1 LYGERAAHTVSPV
14 PAVIV
19 EAGASIAYEVVGN
32 GPPIVFIQGVGV
44 PASGWR
50 PQLDGMAERCHCA
63 SIDNRGMGASSPAP
77 GELRISQMAA
87 DALAVMDDLGWSSAH
102 VVGHSVGGL
111 VAQELA
117 LVARPRVRSLTL
129 MCTFLRGPQAAR
141 MEPWIVWTG
150 LRTYLGTRR
159 MRRRAFLEIVL
170 SAEERRTRDLDAE
183 AARLGQLFGRDLAD
197 ASPMAMRQLRA
208 AAKYDASGRLAA
220 LAGLPTLVLS
230 GAHDRLALSAYGR
243 ALAAAIPG
251 AVFREADAAHGLP
264 LTRQQEVNDLLV
276 EHVLSAERGLASK

>member
-1 LYGERAAHTVSPV
+1 V
-14 PAVIV
+14 PAVGV
-19 EAGASIAYEVVGN
+19 QEGVSIAYEVVGD

-50 PQLDGMAERCHCA
+50 PQLEGMADRFRCV
-63 SIDNRGMGASSPAP
+63 SIDNRGMGKSSAAP
-77 GELRISQMAA
+77 GEVSIAQMTA
-87 DALAVMDDLGWSSAH
+87 DVLAVMEDLGWSSAH

-117 LVARPRVRSLTL
+117 LVARPRVRSLSL
-129 MCTFLRGPQAAR
+129 MCTFFRGPQAAR

-170 SAEERRTRDLDAE
+170 SPDERRTRDLDAE
-183 AARLGQLFGRDLAD
+183 AAHLGRLFGRDLAD

-208 AAKYDASGRLAA
+208 AAKYDASGRLAS
-220 LAGLPTLVLS
+220 LVGLPTLALS
-230 GAHDRLALSAYGR
+230 GTHDRLALCTYGR
-243 ALAAAIPG
+243 ALAAAIPD
-251 AVFREADAAHGLP
+251 AIYREADAAHGLP
-264 LTRQQEVNDLLV
+264 LTRAREVNDLLAD
-276 EHVLSAERGLASK
+276 HVLSAERALEPG